1 MEEVDFITAVRNA
14 AYNEYGAITC
24 EVQFEGAVDTRGE
37 PIWSPFTATSSD
49 VTDYGRQLYHGL
61 INGEYGEVLPFTI
74 TPEMLEA
81 AKAAKRQEID
91 AWRTEQEAQPFTFEW
106 NGRTWNAG
114 PDSMARLYPV
124 VMAAKS
130 DTART
135 ALAWGDADNQQV
147 KLSMPELEE
156 LAAAMAQA
164 QVDRNDEIYQRQREM
179 KEQLSRL
186 STLDEVR
193 ALTVGC

>member
-49 VTDYGRQLYHGL
+49 VTDYGRQLYHDL
-61 INGEYGEVLPFTI
+61 VNGKYGTVSPFTVS
-74 TPEMLEA
+74 PEMLA
-81 AKAAKRQEID
+81 VAKAAKRQEID

-135 ALAWGDADNQQV
+135 TLAWGDADNQQV
-147 KLSMPELEE
+147 KLSMQELEE

-179 KEQLSRL
+179 KERL
-186 STLDEVR
+186 SSLDDLVSIR
-193 ALTVGC
+193 AFDVE

>member
-49 VTDYGRQLYHGL
+49 VTDYGRQLYHDL
-61 INGEYGEVLPFTI
+61 VNGKYGTVSSFTVS
-74 TPEMLEA
+74 PEMLA
-81 AKAAKRQEID
+81 VAKAAKRQEIET
-91 AWRTEQEAQPFTFEW
+91 WRTEQESQPFTFEW

-114 PDSMARLYPV
+114 PDSMARLYPA
-124 VMAAKS
+124 VMASKS
-130 DTART
+130 DTARKT
-135 ALAWGDADNQQV
+135 MVWGDAENQQV

-156 LAAAMAQA
+156 LAAALAQA

>member
-1 MEEVDFITAVRNA
+1 MQIKEITSPR
-14 AYNEYGAITC
+14 YTESGAIDC
-24 EVQFEGAVDTRGE
+24 DVLFEGMETPV
-37 PIWSPFTATSSD
+37 PYTATPEDTATTGQQIWQELQS
-49 VTDYGRQLYHGL
+49 GKW
-61 INGEYGEVLPFTI
+61 GEITPFSVS
-74 TPEMLEA
+74 PEMLEA
-81 AKAAKRQEID
+81 AKDAKKREIE

-130 DTART
+130 DRART

-147 KLSMPELEE
+147 QLSMPELEE

-179 KEQLSRL
+179 KERL
-186 STLDEVR
+186 SSLDDLRSIR
-193 ALTVGC
+193 AMTISSS

>member
-1 MEEVDFITAVRNA
+1 EELQS
-14 AYNEYGAITC
+14 GKW
-24 EVQFEGAVDTRGE
+24 GE
-37 PIWSPFTATSSD
+37 IAPFT
-49 VTDYGRQLYHGL
+49 V
-61 INGEYGEVLPFTI
+61 
-74 TPEMLEA
+74 TPELIVA
-81 AKAAKRQEID
+81 AKDAKKREIE

-130 DTART
+130 DTARDVM
-135 ALAWGDADNQQV
+135 AWGDADNQQV

-156 LAAAMAQA
+156 LATAMAQA

-179 KEQLSRL
+179 K
-186 STLDEVR
+186 DELNNLEDLR
-193 ALTVGC
+193 SIREMAISGNHAR

>member
-24 EVQFEGAVDTRGE
+24 EVQFGGAVDTRGE

-49 VTDYGRQLYHGL
+49 VTDYGRQLYHDL
-61 INGEYGEVLPFTI
+61 VNGKYGTVSPFTVS
-74 TPEMLEA
+74 PEMLA
-81 AKAAKRQEID
+81 VAKAAKRQEIET
-91 AWRTEQEAQPFTFEW
+91 WRTEQESQPFTFEW

-114 PDSMARLYPV
+114 PDSMARLYPA
-124 VMAAKS
+124 VMASKS
-130 DTART
+130 DTARKT
-135 ALAWGDADNQQV
+135 MVWGDAENQQV

>member
-1 MEEVDFITAVRNA
+1 CEDCMMQIKEITSPR
-14 AYNEYGAITC
+14 YTESGAIDC
-24 EVQFEGAVDTRGE
+24 DVLFEGMEDPLPYTATPEDTATTGQQIWQELQSGKWGE
-37 PIWSPFTATSSD
+37 IAPFT
-49 VTDYGRQLYHGL
+49 V
-61 INGEYGEVLPFTI
+61 

-81 AKAAKRQEID
+81 AKDAKKREIE

-114 PDSMARLYPV
+114 PDSLARLYPV

-130 DTART
+130 DTARNEMT
-135 ALAWGDADNQQV
+135 WGDADNQQV

-164 QVDRNDEIYQRQREM
+164 QVDRNDEIYQRQREL
-179 KEQLSRL
+179 KEELSSL
-186 STLDEVR
+186 GDLNSVR
-193 ALTVGC
+193 NFIVE

>member
-49 VTDYGRQLYHGL
+49 VTDYGRQLYHDL
-61 INGEYGEVLPFTI
+61 VNGKYGTVSPFTVS
-74 TPEMLEA
+74 PEMLSA
-81 AKAAKRQEID
+81 AKAAKRQEIET
-91 AWRTEQEAQPFTFEW
+91 WRAEQESQPFTFEW

>member
-24 EVQFEGAVDTRGE
+24 EVQFGGAVDTRGE

-49 VTDYGRQLYHGL
+49 VTDYGRQLYHDL
-61 INGEYGEVLPFTI
+61 VNGKYGTVSPFTVS
-74 TPEMLEA
+74 PEMLA
-81 AKAAKRQEID
+81 VAKAAKRQEID

-124 VMAAKS
+124 VMAAKY

-147 KLSMPELEE
+147 KLSMLELEE
-156 LAAAMAQA
+156 LATVMAQA

-179 KEQLSRL
+179 KQELNNLEDLRSI
-186 STLDEVR
+186 R
-193 ALTVGC
+193 AFDVT